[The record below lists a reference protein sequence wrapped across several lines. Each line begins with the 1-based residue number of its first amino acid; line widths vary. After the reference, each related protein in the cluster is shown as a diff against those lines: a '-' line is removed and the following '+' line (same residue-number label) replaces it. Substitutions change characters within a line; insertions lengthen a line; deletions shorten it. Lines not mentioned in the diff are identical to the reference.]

1 MEPILYRAARGAL
14 TGFDSQQVTA
24 NNMANSNTP
33 GFKADLYVAQ
43 QVLSNQQDPN
53 KPPALAKLGVNL
65 TQGPLITTGRDLDVA
80 IQGDGWLAVQD
91 SRGKEAYTRSGSL
104 QINANGQ
111 LTTGSGRLVLGD
123 GGPISIPAAQSIEIA
138 SDGTVSIVPVG
149 AKSNELAVLDRLK
162 MVNIAPQNITK
173 NEEGLMQLKPGTAI
187 SPDGKVTLVHGALEG
202 SNVNAVDE
210 MVKMIDSGRG
220 FESHLKIIQHVDE
233 NGQKLA
239 QLLQD

>member
-1 MEPILYRAARGAL
+1 MEPILYKAARGAL
-14 TGFDSQQVTA
+14 TGFDSQKVTA

-33 GFKADLYVAQ
+33 GFKADLFVAQ
-43 QVLSNQQDPN
+43 QQLSNQQDPN
-53 KPPALAKLGVNL
+53 KAPAFSKLGINL

-80 IQGDGWLAVQD
+80 VQGDGWLAVQD
-91 SRGKEAYTRSGSL
+91 SKGKEAYTRAGSL
-104 QINANGQ
+104 QINASGQ
-111 LTTGSGRLVLGD
+111 LTTASGRVVLGD
-123 GGPISIPAAQSIEIA
+123 GGPIAIPAAQSIEIA
-138 SDGTVSIVPVG
+138 ADGTISIVPVG
-149 AKSNELAVLDRLK
+149 GKSNELAVLDRLK
-162 MVNIAPQNITK
+162 MVSIAPQNVMK
-173 NEEGLMQLKPGTAI
+173 NEEGLMQLKPGTGFSDNSKI
-187 SPDGKVTLVHGALEG
+187 TLVHGALEG